1 MSAKH
6 KVAAAIITGDAY
18 EETEVKKLLKSLET
32 HVDGIFINYNGSKAK
47 LNWQKWTTIPI
58 VYKKFEW
65 EEDFGLARNQSF
77 SLVPKDEYD
86 WILWIDTD
94 DILVGEPGAMDEM
107 IDSLD
112 EYSLGIF
119 LKYEYAVDP
128 ETDTVVV
135 EQWRER
141 ILSTKMEW
149 NWVFPIHE
157 VCRSISNIQYAK
169 REELHVRHQRISGET
184 RGARDRN
191 KKIIMNAAQ
200 KNPEEPRYQ
209 FYLAGETLAE
219 ADAET
224 DPIRKAGLIDAAIV
238 AYETYRGMVRDLT
251 DDVYLATARM
261 ADLYRMKGDHA
272 SALEADLECIAIYP
286 EWPDGYVGAAKSCM
300 ELGDWNRMK
309 AFASMAV
316 KCPKPSTAAS
326 IEPQLSGF
334 TPMLLRAMAN
344 DELGDM
350 DNALK
355 DYKAAREIWRPSGE
369 SGDTLDEKIKTL
381 ENFDKTKD
389 KTDAWTARKKLRG
402 TREDRSIAFYTQP
415 IPEVWNPETFKS
427 GGHGGAETCIIK
439 LAPMF
444 AADGWRVVIFG
455 TPGDY
460 RGVDR
465 DGIEW
470 WGSDE
475 YLPGEKFHT
484 FVSSRSVVPFDG
496 TPLAKV
502 KLLWMHDVNIGPE
515 EHSVLMRPDKIL
527 GLTNWHANHLGA
539 LYDLPP
545 EKLAVMP
552 NGIDLSRF
560 DRNDWDKSD
569 KYNFIYSSS
578 PDRGLETLLSLW
590 PLIKQHYPEAKLNIF
605 YGWEMFDRIIQ
616 MYKGRGQTSHLE
628 EQKNR
633 CLTQIANL
641 GGEEGGIIQHGRVDQ
656 KTLAKEMAKCSIWTH
671 PTDFMETF
679 CITALEMQMSGV
691 IPLTSALAALNET
704 INPDVPKINGW
715 PKNTSY
721 QKEFLKILS
730 AMLAQ
735 EEWQQSIREANREYA
750 SVFSWENVYGLW
762 NDLIKEVE
770 TGEPT
775 KVLINS

>member
-1 MSAKH
+1 MSAKNR
-6 KVAAAIITGDAY
+6 VAACIITGDAY
-18 EETEVKKLLKSLET
+18 EEDEVKKLLKSLEP
-32 HVDGIFINYNGSKAK
+32 HVQGIFVNYNGTKGK
-47 LNWQKWTTIPI
+47 LNWQKWTDIPI
-58 VYKKFEW
+58 VYKKFKW
-65 EEDFGLARNQSF
+65 EDDFALARNQSF

-86 WILWIDTD
+86 WYLWIDTD
-94 DILVGEPGAMDEM
+94 DILVGELGAVDEI

-112 EYSLGIF
+112 EYSLGVF

-128 ETDTVVV
+128 DTGAVVV

-141 ILSTKMEW
+141 LLSTKMEW

-157 VCRSISNIQYAK
+157 VCRSISNIQFAK
-169 REELHVRHQRISGET
+169 REQLHIRHQRTSGET

-191 KKIIMNAAQ
+191 KKIIMKAAQ
-200 KNPEEPRYQ
+200 EHPEEPRYQ

-219 ADAET
+219 ADAEQ
-224 DPIRKAGLIDAAIV
+224 DPQRKAMLIEAAIG
-238 AYETYRGMVRDLT
+238 AYETYRGMVNDLT

-261 ADLYRMKGDHA
+261 ADLHRMRGDHA
-272 SALEADLECIAIYP
+272 AALEADLECIAIYP

-300 ELGDWNRMK
+300 ELGDWSRMK

-350 DNALK
+350 DSALK

-389 KTDAWTARKKLRG
+389 VSDAWTMRKKLRG
-402 TREDRSIAFYTQP
+402 TKPNKSIAFYTQP
-415 IPEVWNPETFKS
+415 IPEVWNPDTFKS

-444 AADGWRVVIFG
+444 AADGWRTVVFG

-460 RGVDR
+460 RGVH
-465 DGIEW
+465 DGVEW

-484 FVSSRSVVPFDG
+484 FVSSRSLLPFDG

-502 KLLWMHDVNIGPE
+502 KLLWMHDVNIGKE
-515 EHSVLMRPDKIL
+515 ESGAMLRPDKVL
-527 GLTNWHANHLGA
+527 GLTSWHANHLRK
-539 LYDLPP
+539 LYGLP
-545 EKLAVMP
+545 EDKISVMP
-552 NGIDLSRF
+552 NGIDLTRF
-560 DRNDWDKSD
+560 NKDEWDKEN
-569 KYNFIYSSS
+569 KFNFIYSSS
-578 PDRGLETLLSLW
+578 PDRGLDTLLGLW
-590 PLIKQHYPEAKLNIF
+590 PIIKDSYPEANLHLF
-605 YGWEMFDRIIQ
+605 YGWDMIDKVIG
-616 MYKGRGQTSHLE
+616 MHKGRGAGIIHLE
-628 EQKNR
+628 EFRNKCIN
-633 CLTQIANL
+633 QIEAL
-641 GGEEGGIIQHGRVDQ
+641 GGETGGIYSHGRVNQ
-656 KTLAKEMAKCSIWTH
+656 VELARHMAKCSIWAY

-691 IPLTSALAALNET
+691 IPLTSNLAALQET
-704 INPDVPKINGW
+704 VNPEVPKITGW
-715 PKNTSY
+715 PKNSSY
-721 QKEFLKILS
+721 QKEFLKMLG
-730 AMLAQ
+730 AMINQ
-735 EEWQQSIREANREYA
+735 EEWQGYIREKNREFA
-750 SVFSWENVYGLW
+750 SQYSWENVYIKW
-762 NDLIKEVE
+762 QDLIKSLQ
-770 TGEPT
+770 
-775 KVLINS
+775 KQ

>member
-1 MSAKH
+1 MSAKNR
-6 KVAAAIITGDAY
+6 VAACIITGDAY
-18 EETEVKKLLKSLET
+18 DDDEVKALLKSLEP
-32 HVDGIFINYNGSKAK
+32 HVDGIFVNYNGKKGK
-47 LNWQKWTTIPI
+47 LPWQKWTTLPI
-58 VYKKFEW
+58 VYKKFKW
-65 EEDFGLARNQSF
+65 EDDFALARNQSF
-77 SLVPKDEYD
+77 SLVPMDEYD
-86 WILWIDTD
+86 WIIWIDTD

-107 IDSLD
+107 LDSLD
-112 EYSLGIF
+112 DYSLGVF

-128 ETDTVVV
+128 ETGAVVV

-141 ILSTKMEW
+141 ILSTQMEW
-149 NWVFPIHE
+149 NWVYPIHE

-169 REELHVRHQRISGET
+169 REELHIRHQRTSGET

-191 KKIIMNAAQ
+191 KKIIMKAAQ
-200 KNPEEPRYQ
+200 ENPEEPRYQ

-219 ADAET
+219 ADGEE
-224 DPIRKAGLIDAAIV
+224 DPVRKASLIEAAIV

-300 ELGDWNRMK
+300 ELGDWPRMK

-355 DYKAAREIWRPSGE
+355 DYKAARKIWRPSGE

-389 KTDAWTARKKLRG
+389 VSDAWTMRKKLRG
-402 TREDRSIAFYTQP
+402 TKPEKSIAFYTQP
-415 IPEVWNPETFKS
+415 IPEVWNPDTFEQ

-444 AADGWRVVIFG
+444 AADGWRVVVFG

-460 RGVDR
+460 RGVH
-465 DGIEW
+465 DGVEW
-470 WGSDE
+470 WTSDE
-475 YLPGEKFHT
+475 YLPGERFHT

-496 TPLAKV
+496 TPLAKI

-515 EHSVLMRPDKIL
+515 DQKVMMRPDKVL
-527 GLTNWHANHLGA
+527 GLTNWHANHLKK
-539 LYDLPP
+539 LYGLPDS
-545 EKLAVMP
+545 KVGIMP

-560 DRNDWDKSD
+560 KKDDWDK
-569 KYNFIYSSS
+569 KNKFNFIYSSS

-590 PLIKQHYPEAKLNIF
+590 PIIKDAFPESQLNLF
-605 YGWEMFDRIIQ
+605 YGWDMIDKIIAMQ
-616 MYKGRGQTSHLE
+616 RGRNGAIGHLE
-628 EQKNR
+628 EMKNR
-633 CLTQIANL
+633 CITQINNL
-641 GGEEGGIIQHGRVDQ
+641 GGEEGGIYQHGRVNQ
-656 KTLAKEMAKCSIWTH
+656 RRLAKEMAKCSIWTY

-691 IPLTSALAALNET
+691 IPLTSNLAALGET
-704 INPDVPKINGW
+704 VNPDVPKITGW
-715 PKNTSY
+715 PRNSGY
-721 QKEFLKILS
+721 QKEFLKIL
-730 AMLAQ
+730 AGMIGQ
-735 EEWQQSIREANREYA
+735 EEWQDHIREENREFA
-750 SVFSWENVYGLW
+750 SQFSWENVYGKW
-762 NDLIKEVE
+762 NDLIKS
-770 TGEPT
+770 
-775 KVLINS
+775 LQ

>member
-1 MSAKH
+1 MSAKNR
-6 KVAAAIITGDAY
+6 VAACIITGDAY
-18 EETEVKKLLKSLET
+18 DDDEVKKLLKSLEP
-32 HVDGIFINYNGSKAK
+32 HVDAVFVNYNGKKGK
-47 LNWQKWTTIPI
+47 LPWQKWTSLPI
-58 VYKKFEW
+58 TYKKFKW
-65 EEDFGLARNQSF
+65 EDDFGKARNQSF
-77 SLVPKDEYD
+77 SLVPMDQFD
-86 WILWIDTD
+86 WLLWIDTD

-107 IDSLD
+107 LDSLD
-112 EYSLGIF
+112 DYSLGVF

-128 ETDTVVV
+128 ETGAVVV

-141 ILSTKMEW
+141 ILSTQMEW
-149 NWVFPIHE
+149 EWVYPIHE

-169 REELHVRHQRISGET
+169 REELHIRHQRTSGET

-191 KKIIMNAAQ
+191 KKIIMKAAQ
-200 KNPEEPRYQ
+200 EHPEEARYQ

-219 ADAET
+219 ADGEE
-224 DPIRKAGLIDAAIV
+224 DPQRKAVLVEAAIV

-272 SALEADLECIAIYP
+272 NALEADLECIAIYP

-300 ELGDWNRMK
+300 ELGDWPRMK

-350 DNALK
+350 ENALK
-355 DYKAAREIWRPSGE
+355 DYKAARAIWRPSGE
-369 SGDTLDEKIKTL
+369 SGETLDEKIKTL
-381 ENFDKTKD
+381 ENFDATKE
-389 KTDAWTARKKLRG
+389 TSDAFTTRKKLRG
-402 TREDRSIAFYTQP
+402 TKPDKSIAFYTQP
-415 IPEVWNPETFKS
+415 IPEVWNPDTFDA

-444 AADGWRVVIFG
+444 AADGWRVVVFG

-460 RGVDR
+460 RGLH
-465 DGIEW
+465 DGVEW

-502 KLLWMHDVNIGPE
+502 KVLWMHDVNIGPE
-515 EHSVLMRPDKIL
+515 DQKVMMRPDKVL
-527 GLTNWHANHLGA
+527 GLTNWHANHLKK
-539 LYDLPP
+539 LYGLPDS
-545 EKLAVMP
+545 KVGIMP

-560 DRNDWDKSD
+560 KKEDWDK
-569 KYNFIYSSS
+569 KNKFNFIYSSS

-590 PLIKQHYPEAKLNIF
+590 PIIKDAFPESQLNLF
-605 YGWEMFDRIIQ
+605 YGWDMIDKIIRMQ
-616 MYKGRGQTSHLE
+616 RGRGGQIGHLE
-628 EQKNR
+628 EMKNR
-633 CLTQIANL
+633 CITQINNL
-641 GGEEGGIIQHGRVDQ
+641 GGEEGGIHQHGRVNQ
-656 KTLAKEMAKCSIWTH
+656 RKLAKEMAKCSIWTY

-691 IPLTSALAALNET
+691 IPLTSNLAALNET
-704 INPDVPKINGW
+704 VNPSVPRITGW
-715 PKNTSY
+715 PRNSGY
-721 QKEFLKILS
+721 QKEFLKILTG
-730 AMLAQ
+730 MIGQ
-735 EEWQQSIREANREYA
+735 EEWQEHIREENREFA
-750 SVFSWENVYGLW
+750 SQYSWENVYERW
-762 NDLIKEVE
+762 NDLIKS
-770 TGEPT
+770 
-775 KVLINS
+775 LQ